1 MRGDDILMGFEFAIL
16 DEVVTASEVRDIWR
30 KSNVTVMMAI
40 YRGQLIARQTGE
52 HKAWLVLRSSVIEL
66 WGNPPEGQ
74 V

>member
-1 MRGDDILMGFEFAIL
+1 MPNNDILLDLESAIL

-52 HKAWLVLRSSVIEL
+52 HKAWLILKSSVIEL

-74 V
+74 A